1 MTQQKYSNNSNKML
15 PMIRNSLSHNL
26 GVSPTR
32 KEQVYID
39 IYKSVS
45 LKDVSYWIE
54 VLFSAGI
61 ATVGLVL
68 NSPAVI
74 IGAMLISPL
83 MGSILANGLALAAG
97 DVILAWRAL
106 LKLVLSCATAILF
119 ALLLVWFLP
128 FKEMTAEIL
137 ARTRP
142 NILDLV
148 VALFSGAV
156 GSIAICK
163 QPKGVVTSIPG
174 VAIAVALMPPL
185 CVVGYGLGI
194 AAAED
199 FTNGL
204 QIASG
209 GGLLFLTN
217 LVAITFTAMIV
228 FLALHIDSA
237 RVTRGVREWRQQDE
251 ETIWMRNILGG
262 LPASK
267 RMRKIGSLP
276 ARFMLI
282 FFTIVAIFIPLNES
296 FSQLKQEVSHKQREN
311 STNSTVRQIWQE
323 NFANLPNGEPRSFI
337 SKLTTR
343 PRNQRLLVQLQ
354 VFTSRLYTREEKN
367 SYVRKLAKSLN
378 KPPELLNL
386 KLIEIPTASNELISS
401 LAEEKKETIES
412 AVVTI
417 PKLHAD
423 FAQEIE
429 SAVSDLRLP
438 PPAEMVDYEV
448 TITRARALNVR
459 MIYLSERD
467 INPDAKVMLADEIK
481 TRLEYPSAVVST
493 KRIPR
498 FVGDISFTKNKS
510 QLTQIDIQKLDNVAK
525 ILQQQ
530 PTLRLEVKTHKQI
543 DESEEILRDR
553 SQVITQYLRSRWQIK
568 PERIILTN
576 GEIYRFNAVLK
587 LTTKSS
593 NKTFTV

>member
-1 MTQQKYSNNSNKML
+1 
-15 PMIRNSLSHNL
+15 
-26 GVSPTR
+26 
-32 KEQVYID
+32 
-39 IYKSVS
+39 
-45 LKDVSYWIE
+45 
-54 VLFSAGI
+54 
-61 ATVGLVL
+61 
-68 NSPAVI
+68 
-74 IGAMLISPL
+74 
-83 MGSILANGLALAAG
+83 
-97 DVILAWRAL
+97 
-106 LKLVLSCATAILF
+106 
-119 ALLLVWFLP
+119 
-128 FKEMTAEIL
+128 
-137 ARTRP
+137 
-142 NILDLV
+142 
-148 VALFSGAV
+148 
-156 GSIAICK
+156 
-163 QPKGVVTSIPG
+163 
-174 VAIAVALMPPL
+174 
-185 CVVGYGLGI
+185 
-194 AAAED
+194 
-199 FTNGL
+199 
-204 QIASG
+204 
-209 GGLLFLTN
+209 
-217 LVAITFTAMIV
+217 
-228 FLALHIDSA
+228 
-237 RVTRGVREWRQQDE
+237 
-251 ETIWMRNILGG
+251 
-262 LPASK
+262 
-267 RMRKIGSLP
+267 
-276 ARFMLI
+276 
-282 FFTIVAIFIPLNES
+282 
-296 FSQLKQEVSHKQREN
+296 
-311 STNSTVRQIWQE
+311 
-323 NFANLPNGEPRSFI
+323 
-337 SKLTTR
+337 
-343 PRNQRLLVQLQ
+343 
-354 VFTSRLYTREEKN
+354 SRLYTREEKN